1 MRHFN
6 EDIEEF
12 ENGIFRIGASVRL
25 QKLINT
31 INEAGYGGLEYLYS
45 VPGLVGGAVV
55 MNAGRGKK
63 FNQSICDYILYVEVI
78 RNEKL
83 MRLEKKDCQFTYRNS
98 IFKNSNDIITIA
110 VFQLQKAN
118 SEVSK
123 QLKQERIELCKE
135 IQDASKPNFGTVFMV
150 CDAKIMNF
158 AKKYAIG
165 KGNVHFSKKQS
176 IGL

>member
-78 RNEKL
+78 RNEKR